1 MPELVSIASD
11 SLRATVSS
19 LGAELMRLHT
29 AAGVELLWDGDP
41 AVWSGR
47 SPLLFPIVGTVKDDR
62 ITVGGKAYPLSRH
75 GFARTSRF
83 ELVDAQPS
91 RCLWRLRA
99 NEETRA
105 RYPFAFRLDVAYSLE
120 GDRLTLGVT
129 VANEDDSPMPASFG
143 FHPAFRW
150 PLSPSLPR
158 EQHEIRFAKR
168 ERAPIRRLAN
178 GLLGETVPS
187 PVRGDRL
194 ALADSLFAH
203 DALIWDRL
211 QSRSLTYQA
220 PSGPSLR
227 LDYPQ
232 LPHLGIWSKPG
243 AGFVCLEPWQGFAS
257 PVGFDG
263 ELSDKPGILVLPAEA
278 TKVFE
283 LSVTVR

>member
-1 MPELVSIASD
+1 
-11 SLRATVSS
+11 
-19 LGAELMRLHT
+19 
-29 AAGVELLWDGDP
+29 
-41 AVWSGR
+41 
-47 SPLLFPIVGTVKDDR
+47 
-62 ITVGGKAYPLSRH
+62 
-75 GFARTSRF
+75 
-83 ELVDAQPS
+83 
-91 RCLWRLRA
+91 
-99 NEETRA
+99 
-105 RYPFAFRLDVAYSLE
+105 
-120 GDRLTLGVT
+120 
-129 VANEDDSPMPASFG
+129 MPASFG